1 MHLNL
6 GIILAMLG
14 LGLLL
19 LIGLARRRL
28 RRRKPPP
35 APGLYRG
42 LQLAS
47 FAAYGL
53 IIAGL
58 LLWRQ

>member
-6 GIILAMLG
+6 GIILALLG

-19 LIGLARRRL
+19 FTGQARRRL
-28 RRRKPPP
+28 RRQKPPP
-35 APGLYRG
+35 SPGLYRR

-47 FAAYGL
+47 FVAYGL

-58 LLWRQ
+58 LLWGQ